1 MQWGP
6 SLGYFP
12 EPEKSWLVC
21 ESKMEEY
28 AHCTFDREELVAI
41 QITHGMRYMGGRI
54 GTEGTKAAWRRPKV
68 QQWVEAVEVVE

>member
-1 MQWGP
+1 
-6 SLGYFP
+6 
-12 EPEKSWLVC
+12 
-21 ESKMEEY
+21 MEEY

-68 QQWVEAVEVVE
+68 QQWVKAVEVVE